1 MKKIILAVLA
11 LFFVVFGNENNS
23 IVGTWETIWV
33 NDRDENRRVEVIVK
47 LNNTGTET
55 QYRNGKITA
64 VDEFTWKWENGFV
77 YVYYLSH
84 DVGPNGETPD
94 PRTFAY
100 NGGDTFNTDGLT
112 FTRKENSTSITTRQ
126 RAQAQ
131 SNFQIS
137 RNSNSLHLNFADNSL
152 KRIEIVNL
160 QGRILNSQSFSA
172 KTQSVDISN
181 LPRGVFVLRVFEGSG
196 VGVVRFVRE

>member
-1 MKKIILAVLA
+1 MKKIILAILA
-11 LFFVVFGNENNS
+11 VVFVVFGNS
-23 IVGTWETIWV
+23 IVGTW
-33 NDRDENRRVEVIVK
+33 
-47 LNNTGTET
+47 
-55 QYRNGKITA
+55 
-64 VDEFTWKWENGFV
+64 VDEDGFEIVFEEGGRVWFWVSNDCDDRFCKFPCEEDHREIWEFTYSVNGNEITMF
-77 YVYYLSH
+77 
-84 DVGPNGETPD
+84 PKGEAPY
-94 PRTFAY
+94 TFLY
-100 NGGDTFNTDGLT
+100 DGGDVFVIDLEGESPET
-112 FTRKENSTSITTRQ
+112 FTRKIPTSISTRQ